1 MTLPHTELDTLRGLL
16 ILFFVLFGLISHSQK
31 DTLLLNYYSRSPFA
45 FNENNVAKG
54 IEVDIMN
61 EFILWLKA
69 KKKLDIAF
77 RYNEFTD
84 QVAFYNAVK
93 GGTKNTI
100 GLGSAIIS
108 PEKLKEFDY
117 SSAYLKN
124 VAFCITNGNAP
135 DVKTKSA
142 NEIMRS
148 LGSMN
153 ALTVPN
159 TALNKYVNDIKKSY
173 IQDLKIVYHT
183 NEDRILDEISRNVL
197 TFGYVNAIDF
207 WFYVKNNPGKFLKMQ
222 KILSQSNETMGF
234 IFPKGSGYKALF
246 DEFFAG
252 PGGFK
257 TQPGYRAILE
267 RHLGSYMAQN
277 VAIN

>member
-1 MTLPHTELDTLRGLL
+1 LRRLL
-16 ILFFVLFGLISHSQK
+16 ILFFVLAGLFSHGQK

-45 FNENNVAKG
+45 YTENGSAKG

-69 KKKLDIAF
+69 KKKIDIAF
-77 RYNEFTD
+77 RYTEFSDYT
-84 QVAFYNAVK
+84 AFYNSVK
-93 GGTKNTI
+93 SGSKNTI
-100 GLGSAIIS
+100 GLGSATIAQD
-108 PEKLKEFDY
+108 KLKEIDY
-117 SSAYLKN
+117 STPYLKN

-135 DVKTKSA
+135 DVKTKNA
-142 NEIMRS
+142 DEIVRS

-183 NEDRILDEISRNVL
+183 DEERILDEISRNVL
-197 TFGYVNAIDF
+197 SFGYVNAIGF

-222 KILSQSNETMGF
+222 KILSQSKEQMGF
-234 IFPKGSGYKALF
+234 ILPKGAKYKLLF
-246 DEFFAG
+246 DEFFSG

-257 TQPGYRAILE
+257 TLPSYRAILE
-267 RHLGSYMAQN
+267 RNLGSYMAQN

>member
-1 MTLPHTELDTLRGLL
+1 
-16 ILFFVLFGLISHSQK
+16 
-31 DTLLLNYYSRSPFA
+31 
-45 FNENNVAKG
+45 
-54 IEVDIMN
+54 MN

-69 KKKLDIAF
+69 KKKIDIAF
-77 RYNEFTD
+77 RYTEYSD
-84 QVAFYNAVK
+84 ASAFFASVK
-93 GGTKNTI
+93 SGSKSTI
-100 GLGSAIIS
+100 GLGSAVIS
-108 PEKLKEFDY
+108 TDKTKEVDF

-124 VAFCITNGNAP
+124 VAFCVTNGNAP
-135 DVKTKSA
+135 DVKTKNA
-142 NEIMRS
+142 DEIMRS

-159 TALNKYVNDIKKSY
+159 TALNKYVNEIKKSY

-183 NEDRILDEISRNVL
+183 DEERILDEISRNVL
-197 TFGYVNAIDF
+197 SFGYVNAIGF

-222 KILSQSNETMGF
+222 KILSQSKEQMGF
-234 IFPKGSGYKALF
+234 IFPKGSKYKALF

-257 TQPGYRAILE
+257 TLPGYRAILE